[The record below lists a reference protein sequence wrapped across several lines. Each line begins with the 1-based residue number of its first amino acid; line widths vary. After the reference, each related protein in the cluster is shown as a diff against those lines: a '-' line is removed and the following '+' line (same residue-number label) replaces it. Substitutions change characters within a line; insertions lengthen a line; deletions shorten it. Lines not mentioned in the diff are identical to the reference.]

1 MKLLHIADL
10 HLGKRV
16 FEYSMLEEQRAVLAQ
31 ISDIAKREAVDALL
45 IAGDVYDR
53 TVPPAEATVLLSE
66 FLTALA
72 AAGVH
77 TYMIAGNHDSAERL
91 TFAAPLLAESGV
103 FVAGGVTDKVQTCYI
118 EDTDIGRVAIHML
131 PHFRPAELAHA
142 MGRDGFAD
150 SAEALS
156 ALFAENPLDDARYHV
171 LLAHLFVS
179 GSETSDSENPV
190 IGTVDAVPAS
200 LLADFDYVALG
211 HLHRP
216 QALAD
221 NVVYAGSPLCYSFSE
236 VGQGKSAVLITLIQG
251 KAEWHRIPL
260 TPIHA
265 MREIKGTLE
274 ELMAMPYS
282 EDYIRATL
290 TDEDVLPDARLT
302 LRANF
307 PNLMR
312 FAVENATTASDE
324 SVLPTEEIEHLAP
337 LALFADHF
345 LLQNGEAPSEAHLA
359 LMRRVLSDAEVLE

>member
-72 AAGVH
+72 AAGIRI
-77 TYMIAGNHDSAERL
+77 YMIAGNHDSAERL

-324 SVLPTEEIEHLAP
+324 SVLPTEEIEHLDP